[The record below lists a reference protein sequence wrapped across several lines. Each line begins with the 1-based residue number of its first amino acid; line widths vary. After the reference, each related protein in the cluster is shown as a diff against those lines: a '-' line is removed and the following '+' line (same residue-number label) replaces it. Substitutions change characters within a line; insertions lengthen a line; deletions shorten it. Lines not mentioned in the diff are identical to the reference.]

1 MPPFVIILAYQK
13 IFKIKHITNLLINS
27 CVGKYFTR
35 IFLLFN
41 RVKSQDFPNKK
52 WLYVSVQVIPLR
64 RDTSPTRAGPVLHL
78 NFSFPAGAIEN
89 KCREFRRFGITFV
102 SGISFQRCPILAK
115 RPVFLHG
122 ERTDGFRGVISRP
135 SFRMTAS
142 RK

>member
-1 MPPFVIILAYQK
+1 M
-13 IFKIKHITNLLINS
+13 
-27 CVGKYFTR
+27 
-35 IFLLFN
+35 
-41 RVKSQDFPNKK
+41 KSQDFPNKK

-122 ERTDGFRGVISRP
+122 ERRIPGRYFKAVISDDSQSKVTFVSSLRR
-135 SFRMTAS
+135 RMIIMARS
-142 RK
+142 WCNYVLRICDRLIYVVIFVKK